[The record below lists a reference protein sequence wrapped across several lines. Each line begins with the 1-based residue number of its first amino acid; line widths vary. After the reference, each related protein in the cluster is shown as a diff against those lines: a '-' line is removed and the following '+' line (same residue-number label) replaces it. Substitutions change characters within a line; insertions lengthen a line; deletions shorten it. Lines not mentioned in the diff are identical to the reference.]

1 MKSHRKVLGILIAFA
16 AIPLVA
22 CSGTGGGAPST
33 DGAPTPVNFV
43 LNFTPGPQHEE
54 FVVAAD
60 SFYSDAGL
68 DVKMTSPSSTTD
80 SISLVAGGS
89 ADVGLGYAGD
99 VISAQAQG
107 VPVKTVA
114 VIHRRIA
121 LGLLSKPGSGIET
134 PQDLIGKTVG
144 LTMIPANV
152 AMFDELLAAN
162 DIDPSQV
169 NVVPVGFNGPQMVA
183 SGEVDAA
190 DAVAWYELGV
200 YKQLTGE
207 DATYMEFTDFDV
219 PDGYYLSVISSDKFI
234 NEHPDTLKAFLQATL
249 DAEKWTIENPDEA
262 DDILLANVDG
272 VTKEFA
278 RQSRGVLDTVIVDD
292 ASQEHGLGWSD
303 EAVWQKQVDFYERT
317 KQIDTDVD
325 VANLFTNDFLPADP
339 VTVDVPTPSSTPA
352 S

>member
-1 MKSHRKVLGILIAFA
+1 MKIRRN
-16 AIPLVA
+16 VA
-22 CSGTGGGAPST
+22 CIAVVVAAVALAGCSSSGGVST
-33 DGAPTPVNFV
+33 PNDGAPTPVNFV

-54 FVVAAD
+54 FVVAEYGD
-60 SFYSDAGL
+60 FYKDANL
-68 DVKMTSPSSTTD
+68 DVEMTSPSSTTD

-162 DIDPSQV
+162 DIDPAQV
-169 NVVPVGFNGPQMVA
+169 EVVPVGFNGPQLVA

-207 DATYMEFTDFDV
+207 DATYMEFTDFGV
-219 PDGYYLSVISSDKFI
+219 EDGYYLSVISSERYI
-234 NEHPDTLKAFLQATL
+234 NEHPDTLKAFVQATL
-249 DAEKWTIENPDEA
+249 EAEKWTIENPEEA
-262 DDILLANVDG
+262 NEILLANVEG
-272 VTKEFA
+272 VTEDFA
-278 RQSRGVLDTVIVDD
+278 NNSRGVLNTVVVDD
-292 ASQEHGLGWSD
+292 VSQEKGLGWSD
-303 EAVWQKQVDFYERT
+303 EKVWKKQVDFYKRT
-317 KQIDTDVD
+317 AQIEEDVD
-325 VANLFTNDFLPADP
+325 AESLFTNDFLPEEP
-339 VTVDVPTPSSTPA
+339 ITVDVPTS
-352 S
+352 